1 MAVASL
7 NELIQSYIKRRNT
20 INLDLSN
27 YSNQKTLST
36 ARTSDLAAWKNS
48 RYTAIRAEYKNIFS
62 TTYKDDPNHTYVDYS
77 ELPEYKDEIDYV
89 DSYYEAKMEDLT
101 AWETQLDNQITTI
114 NTELSEINSYI
125 DSFKNMLS
133 NNIKVD
139 YNYGTNG

>member
-7 NELIQSYIKRRNT
+7 SEIIQSYIMRRNSN
-20 INLDLSN
+20 NLDLTR

-36 ARTSDLAAWKNS
+36 AQTADLAAWKNS
-48 RYTAIRAEYKNIFS
+48 RYTALRAEYKNIF
-62 TTYKDDPNHTYVDYS
+62 TNQYKDVEPYTYVDYT
-77 ELPEYKDEIDYV
+77 ELPEYQDEISYV
-89 DSYYEAKMEDLT
+89 DSYYEAKIEDLT

-125 DSFKNMLS
+125 DSFKQMLS

-139 YNYGTNG
+139 YNYGTNS

>member
-20 INLDLSN
+20 INLDLTN

>member
-7 NELIQSYIKRRNT
+7 SEIIQSYIMRRNS
-20 INLDLSN
+20 INLDLTN

-36 ARTSDLAAWKNS
+36 ARTADLASWKNA
-48 RYTAIRAEYKNIFS
+48 RYTALRAEYKNIF
-62 TTYKDDPNHTYVDYS
+62 TATYKDNENYTYVDYS
-77 ELPEYKDEIDYV
+77 ELPEYQDEVSYV
-89 DSYYEAKMEDLT
+89 DSYYEAKVEDLT

-125 DSFKNMLS
+125 DSFKQMLS

-139 YNYGTNG
+139 YNYGTNS

>member
-62 TTYKDDPNHTYVDYS
+62 TTYKDNDKYTYVDYS

>member
-20 INLDLSN
+20 INLDLSS

-48 RYTAIRAEYKNIFS
+48 RYTAIRTEYKNIFS

>member
-7 NELIQSYIKRRNT
+7 NEIIQSYIMRRNS
-20 INLDLSN
+20 INLDLTR

-36 ARTSDLAAWKNS
+36 AQTADLASWINA
-48 RYTAIRAEYKNIFS
+48 RYTALRAEYKNIF
-62 TTYKDDPNHTYVDYS
+62 TATYKDNESYTYVDYS
-77 ELPEYKDEIDYV
+77 ELPEYQDEISYV
-89 DSYYEAKMEDLT
+89 DSYYEAKVEDLT

-125 DSFKNMLS
+125 DSFKQMLS

-139 YNYGTNG
+139 YNYGTNS

>member
-7 NELIQSYIKRRNT
+7 NEIIQSYIMRRNS
-20 INLDLSN
+20 INLDLTR

-36 ARTSDLAAWKNS
+36 AQTADLASWKNA
-48 RYTAIRAEYKNIFS
+48 RYTALRAEYKNIF
-62 TTYKDDPNHTYVDYS
+62 TATYKDNESYTYVDYS
-77 ELPEYKDEIDYV
+77 ELPEYQDEISYV
-89 DSYYEAKMEDLT
+89 DSYYEAKVEDLT

-125 DSFKNMLS
+125 DSFKQMLS

-139 YNYGTNG
+139 YNYGTNS

>member
-7 NELIQSYIKRRNT
+7 SEIIQSYIMRRNS
-20 INLDLSN
+20 INLDLTR

-36 ARTSDLAAWKNS
+36 AQTADLATWKNS
-48 RYTAIRAEYKNIFS
+48 RYTALRAEYKNIF
-62 TTYKDDPNHTYVDYS
+62 TATYKDNESYTYVDYT
-77 ELPEYKDEIDYV
+77 ELPEYQDEISYV
-89 DSYYEAKMEDLT
+89 DSYYEAKIEDLT

-125 DSFKNMLS
+125 DSFKQMLS

-139 YNYGTNG
+139 YNYGTNS

>member
-7 NELIQSYIKRRNT
+7 SEIIQSYIMRRNS
-20 INLDLSN
+20 INLDLTR

-36 ARTSDLAAWKNS
+36 AQTADLAAWKNS
-48 RYTAIRAEYKNIFS
+48 RYTALRAEYKNIF
-62 TTYKDDPNHTYVDYS
+62 TATYKDNESYTYVDYT
-77 ELPEYKDEIDYV
+77 ELPEYQDEISYV
-89 DSYYEAKMEDLT
+89 DSYYEAKVEDLT

-125 DSFKNMLS
+125 DSFKQMLS

-139 YNYGTNG
+139 YNYGTNS

>member
-20 INLDLSN
+20 INLDLTN

-36 ARTSDLAAWKNS
+36 ARTYDLAAWKNS
-48 RYTAIRAEYKNIFS
+48 RYTAIRTEYKNIFS
-62 TTYKDDPNHTYVDYS
+62 TTYKDNDKYTYVDYT
-77 ELPEYKDEIDYV
+77 EIPQYQDEIDYV

>member
-1 MAVASL
+1 MAIASL

-48 RYTAIRAEYKNIFS
+48 RYAAIRAEYKNIFS
-62 TTYKDDPNHTYVDYS
+62 TTYKDNDKYTYVDYS

>member
-7 NELIQSYIKRRNT
+7 NEIIQSYIMRRNS
-20 INLDLSN
+20 INLDLTR

-36 ARTSDLAAWKNS
+36 AQTADLASWKNA
-48 RYTAIRAEYKNIFS
+48 RYTALRAEYKNIF
-62 TTYKDDPNHTYVDYS
+62 TATYKDNESYTYVDYS
-77 ELPEYKDEIDYV
+77 ELPEYQDEISYV
-89 DSYYEAKMEDLT
+89 DSYYEAKIEDLT

-125 DSFKNMLS
+125 DSFKQMLS

-139 YNYGTNG
+139 YNYGTNS

>member
-20 INLDLSN
+20 INLDLTN

-62 TTYKDDPNHTYVDYS
+62 TTYKDNDKYTYVDYT
-77 ELPEYKDEIDYV
+77 EIPQYQDEIDYV